1 MKRTIALGTFA
12 AVCIAAQAETV
23 LWHHFDERAPGETA
37 LSTDTFVNSVSPDYG
52 SGTAH
57 SINAGTTLGTDAEFM
72 PKFAAVPYSDRGDVI
87 FDPVTGVK
95 LQNRSSISF
104 RTEGTTSALKGGAIV
119 IEDVEQ
125 LHLSTFTVECFVC
138 TTGGT
143 YNLIA
148 PIVGMVLGNN
158 FTSEAWQIGL
168 LSNGKIFLRF
178 DSDLSSTGGSGAA
191 YINDGAWHHLALVCS
206 YDEAENVSTY
216 RMYVDY
222 RLDFTM
228 RKGRPLNYNNKDHNI
243 YIGGYKHAGRKLN
256 GSIDELRISD
266 TVLRPSQF
274 LRRYSPFVDEDTIAY
289 LPLDGEPG
297 TPPYLKHMNYAVQ
310 DKGDTI
316 TVGYASFVTTNA
328 VYSSDICSK
337 TLRDNPLLPPP
348 ETNSASLLFQT
359 NGVLGN
365 GTGLYLSPYEYTAT
379 NFTAELFFKAEGKI
393 THNSDSHYSQTLL
406 KFSGNP
412 PIQLTLDAPHPGT
425 LILVC
430 RNGYE
435 RDTFEWQ
442 NCGNYGT
449 DLDDGKWHHV
459 AVAYD
464 ADNFTLAMYL
474 DYKQVCNIPNVKL
487 SGAAYNA
494 FIGHGGDTLKQF
506 FHGKIDSVRFVQRVL
521 SVDEFLNPSTIVYS
535 GPGDVVFHAPLDG
548 TFEAVAPSW
557 YTITAKAESRG
568 YDGCEDPV
576 FTEAVKYPELLLDG
590 KDGVCSA
597 TNTGSVKV
605 NGSLIC
611 FANAERLGAFD
622 HTTEFFYRLHSAGT
636 MSGLIRIN
644 NGATAHDGAPL
655 WALYTSGRGDSRR
668 LSMRCSTVT
677 NGVVSTERYTTTSLY
692 LKNLEDAEWHHFAMT
707 TRYDE
712 ESGRQH
718 FAIFI
723 DGEQKWTDSLLGY
736 LYDRGSGFNVTL
748 GYSIEAGGNVVGDF
762 DEIRITRGILP
773 PSKFLCRYRKPTGT
787 VVTIR

>member
-1 MKRTIALGTFA
+1 MKRTLVLGTFA
-12 AVCIAAQAETV
+12 AACIAAQAETI
-23 LWHHFDERAPGETA
+23 LWHHFDERAPGETS
-37 LSTDTFVNSVSPDYG
+37 LPTDTFVNAVSSDYG
-52 SGTAH
+52 SGGAH
-57 SINAGTTLGTDAEFM
+57 SISENTALGTNAEFM
-72 PKFAAVPYSDRGDVI
+72 PKFAAVPYSELGDVI
-87 FDPVTGVK
+87 YDPITGIK

-104 RTEGTTSALKGGAIV
+104 RTEGTTSALKGGAV
-119 IEDVEQ
+119 ILTNTYQVP
-125 LHLSTFTVECFVC
+125 LTNFTVECFVC

-143 YNLIA
+143 FNTIA
-148 PIVGMVLGNN
+148 PIVGMVNGSGFKN
-158 FTSEAWQIGL
+158 EAWQIGL
-168 LSNGKIFLRF
+168 LTNGKLFMRY
-178 DSDLSSTGGSGAA
+178 DAQPSATGGQGTAV
-191 YINDGAWHHLALVCS
+191 INDGKWHHLALVCS
-206 YDEAENVSTY
+206 YDEAANNSKY
-216 RMYVDY
+216 YMYVDH
-222 RLDFTM
+222 RLDFT
-228 RKGRPLNYNNKDHNI
+228 RDDAGPINYKGDI
-243 YIGGYKHAGRKLN
+243 YVGGYKEPGRKFN
-256 GSIDELRISD
+256 GEIDELRISD

-297 TPPYLKHMNYAVQ
+297 TPPYLMHMNYGVR
-310 DKGDTI
+310 DKGNTI

-328 VYSSDICSK
+328 VYSSDIYSK

-348 ETNSASLLFQT
+348 EINSASLLFQT

-365 GTGLYLSPYEYTAT
+365 GTGLYLSAYEYTAT

-393 THNSDSHYSQTLL
+393 AWNSDSHYSQTLL

-412 PIQLTLDAPHPGT
+412 PVQLTLDAAHPGT
-425 LILVC
+425 MILVC
-430 RNGYE
+430 HNGYG
-435 RDTFEWQ
+435 RDTFKWE

-494 FIGHGGDTLKQF
+494 FIGHGGDSLKQF

-521 SVDEFLNPSTIVYS
+521 SLDELLNPSSIVYQ
-535 GPGDVVFHAPLDG
+535 GPDDVVFHAPLDG
-548 TFEAVAPSW
+548 SFEAVVPSW

-655 WALYTSGRGDSRR
+655 WALYTSGQGDSRR

-692 LKNLEDAEWHHFAMT
+692 LKNLEDEEWHHFAMT

-718 FAIFI
+718 FTIFI

-736 LYDRGSGFNVTL
+736 LYDRGTGHNVTL
-748 GYSIEAGGNVVGDF
+748 GYSIEKGGNVVGNF
-762 DEIRITRGILP
+762 DEIRITRGVLP
-773 PSKFLCRYRKPTGT
+773 PSRFLCRYRKPRGT

>member
-1 MKRTIALGTFA
+1 M
-12 AVCIAAQAETV
+12 
-23 LWHHFDERAPGETA
+23 
-37 LSTDTFVNSVSPDYG
+37 
-52 SGTAH
+52 
-57 SINAGTTLGTDAEFM
+57 
-72 PKFAAVPYSDRGDVI
+72 
-87 FDPVTGVK
+87 
-95 LQNRSSISF
+95 
-104 RTEGTTSALKGGAIV
+104 
-119 IEDVEQ
+119 
-125 LHLSTFTVECFVC
+125 
-138 TTGGT
+138 
-143 YNLIA
+143 
-148 PIVGMVLGNN
+148 
-158 FTSEAWQIGL
+158 
-168 LSNGKIFLRF
+168 
-178 DSDLSSTGGSGAA
+178 
-191 YINDGAWHHLALVCS
+191 
-206 YDEAENVSTY
+206 
-216 RMYVDY
+216 
-222 RLDFTM
+222 
-228 RKGRPLNYNNKDHNI
+228 
-243 YIGGYKHAGRKLN
+243 
-256 GSIDELRISD
+256 
-266 TVLRPSQF
+266 
-274 LRRYSPFVDEDTIAY
+274 
-289 LPLDGEPG
+289 
-297 TPPYLKHMNYAVQ
+297 
-310 DKGDTI
+310 
-316 TVGYASFVTTNA
+316 
-328 VYSSDICSK
+328 
-337 TLRDNPLLPPP
+337 
-348 ETNSASLLFQT
+348 
-359 NGVLGN
+359 
-365 GTGLYLSPYEYTAT
+365 
-379 NFTAELFFKAEGKI
+379 
-393 THNSDSHYSQTLL
+393 
-406 KFSGNP
+406 
-412 PIQLTLDAPHPGT
+412 
-425 LILVC
+425 ILVC
-430 RNGYE
+430 HNGYG
-435 RDTFEWQ
+435 RDTFKWE

-464 ADNFTLAMYL
+464 ADNLTLAMYL

-494 FIGHGGDTLKQF
+494 YIGHGGDTLKQF

-521 SVDEFLNPSTIVYS
+521 SGDELLNPSTIVYS

-611 FANAERLGAFD
+611 FANADRLGAFD

-655 WALYTSGRGDSRR
+655 WALYTSGQGDSRR

>member
-37 LSTDTFVNSVSPDYG
+37 LPTDTFANAVSPDYG

-104 RTEGTTSALKGGAIV
+104 RTEGTASALKGGALILTDTYQV
-119 IEDVEQ
+119 P
-125 LHLSTFTVECFVC
+125 LTNFTVECFVC

-143 YNLIA
+143 FSTIA
-148 PIVGMVLGNN
+148 PIVGMVNTRGFLN
-158 FTSEAWQIGL
+158 EAWQIGL
-168 LSNGKIFLRF
+168 LTNGKLFMRF
-178 DSDLSSTGGSGAA
+178 NAQPSATGGQGTAV
-191 YINDGAWHHLALVCS
+191 INDGKWHHLALVCS
-206 YDEAENVSTY
+206 YDEAANNSKY
-216 RMYVDY
+216 YMYVDH
-222 RLDFTM
+222 RLDFT
-228 RKGRPLNYNNKDHNI
+228 RDNTGPINYKGDI
-243 YIGGYKHAGRKLN
+243 YVGGYKHEGRKFN
-256 GSIDELRISD
+256 GAIDELRISD

-297 TPPYLKHMNYAVQ
+297 TPPYLKHMNYAVR
-310 DKGDTI
+310 DKGNTI

-328 VYSSDICSK
+328 VYSSDINSK

-393 THNSDSHYSQTLL
+393 AWNSDSHYSQTLL
-406 KFSGNP
+406 KFSANP
-412 PIQLTLDAPHPGT
+412 PVQLTLDAAHPGT
-425 LILVC
+425 MILVC
-430 RNGYE
+430 HNGYG

-622 HTTEFFYRLHSAGT
+622 HTTEFFYRLRSAGT

-655 WALYTSGRGDSRR
+655 WALYTNGQGDGRR

-762 DEIRITRGILP
+762 DEIRITKGVLP